1 MTMSYPVYQ
10 PNMYPPPYVQQ
21 KKETSAVGASI
32 GALVTASIAK
42 GIGAPIIAGGVLP
55 AMKNNGK
62 MPQQDIDTIHNAA
75 AQTLEETGLKQKGV
89 RIRYLDKYKTNKN
102 GIIQSSSSKPFLK
115 TILDAMYVDQ
125 VRAGNNA
132 FFAPTDVAFKDNG
145 VRKVYIKK
153 NSIIMPKKDISG
165 AVFHEM
171 GHAMN
176 YHFSTIGKV
185 LQKLR
190 PIAMLGPTVIG
201 LYGACSR
208 KSKPTDGQELSS
220 KQKTNNFIRDNA
232 GLLAFASTTPML
244 IEEGMATVKG
254 QKFADKLLSKELAAK
269 VSKGNKIAYC
279 SYALTALC
287 GALGAFAAVKTKDS
301 ILGD

>member
-1 MTMSYPVYQ
+1 MTMSYPAYQ
-10 PNMYPPPYVQQ
+10 PNMYPPPLPYIKQ
-21 KKETSAVGASI
+21 KKEPSAVGASI

-42 GIGAPIIAGGVLP
+42 GIGSPIIMGGVLP
-55 AMKNNGK
+55 AMKKNGQ

-75 AQTLEETGLKQKGV
+75 AQTLEETGLKKKGV
-89 RIRYLDKYKTNKN
+89 RIRYLDKIKENITDSKKE
-102 GIIQSSSSKPFLK
+102 KPFLK
-115 TILDAMYVDQ
+115 TILDAMYIDQ
-125 VRAGNNA
+125 VREGNNA

-176 YHFSTIGKV
+176 YHFSTIGKA

-190 PIAMLGPTVIG
+190 PLAMLGPTVIG

-232 GLLAFASTTPML
+232 GLLAFATTTPML

-254 QKFADKLLSKELAAK
+254 QKFADKFLSKELAAK

-279 SYALTALC
+279 SYALSALC
-287 GALGAFAAVKTKDS
+287 GALSAFAAVKTKDS
-301 ILGD
+301 ILGN